1 MSRMILTSRTRKLLI
16 VLALALILTL
26 GSGCGARTTPE
37 TTTSPLPSPEPQQ
50 HQQSSLPTPTPAVST
65 LPTPDPD
72 AAMVTGRLV
81 RAENSEPV
89 VGVMAFLEQTTDDHR
104 VPRVLY
110 APPND
115 QPRAKTNEQGQFI
128 ISEVPADEYVVILY
142 SPPYALQV
150 ITEPNGDQAM
160 LINPKPGKV
169 TDIGTVRVTK
179 FELP

>member
-1 MSRMILTSRTRKLLI
+1 MYSLTRTGRTRKLLI
-16 VLALALILTL
+16 VLTLALILA
-26 GSGCGARTTPE
+26 SGCGARTTPE
-37 TTTSPLPSPEPQQ
+37 PTISPLPSPEPQQ
-50 HQQSSLPTPTPAVST
+50 HQQSSLPTPTPAAST

-81 RAENSEPV
+81 RAENGEPV

-115 QPRAKTNEQGQFI
+115 QPRAKTDERGQFV
-128 ISEVPADEYVVILY
+128 ISDVPADEYVVILY

-160 LINPKPGKV
+160 LINPRAGQA